1 MTEPYYYQTEIEWTG
16 QKRGELHSPL
26 LPDIGV
32 ATPPEFNGHPGA
44 WTPEHLF
51 VSAVNSCFMTT
62 FLAVAE
68 MSKLEFT
75 TFRAEAVGKLEKVE
89 GQGYMMTEVIIR
101 PRLMLRHIRDT
112 ERAGRILEKAEKN
125 CLVSKSVRSAVK
137 IEPLI
142 EVGAEAEAERVETLA

>member
-1 MTEPYYYQTEIEWTG
+1 MTEPYYYRTEVEWTG
-16 QKRGELHSPL
+16 QKRGELRSPM
-26 LPDIGV
+26 LPDIRI
-32 ATPPEFNGHPGA
+32 ATPPEFNGHAGA

-75 TFRAEAVGKLEKVE
+75 SFKSDAVGKLEKVE
-89 GQGYMMTEVIIR
+89 GQGYMITEVIIC
-101 PRLMLRHIRDT
+101 PRLTILHARDT
-112 ERAGRILEKAEKN
+112 DRAGRILEKAEKN

-142 EVGAEAEAERVETLA
+142 EVSAESEAEDVGALA